1 MMCIRVRWHVSNLEG
16 ADPSERASRHLKGCQ
31 QCATFHTRL
40 RSLEGS
46 LKASRLTAPHP
57 APAASRQ
64 PLRLPLA
71 LAGAAAIA
79 VAVAVY
85 VQLGAGGASTANP
98 SLAASSI
105 DAGLR
110 RPSQVGL
117 LDEGLNDEGP
127 ANEWAL
133 RKSLVGAQATVLS
146 QVRKLGE
153 LEDPLA
159 LELAAWRSDSLR
171 GLESI
176 RSLGR
181 DPKRDMIDP

>member
-16 ADPSERASRHLKGCQ
+16 ADPSARASRHLEGCQ

-40 RSLEGS
+40 ANLEGS

-79 VAVAVY
+79 VAVVVY
-85 VQLGAGGASTANP
+85 VQLGAGGGSSTDSSSHNP
-98 SLAASSI
+98 ALATSSI

-110 RPSQVGL
+110 APSQVGL
-117 LDEGLNDEGP
+117 IDEGRTDEGT
-127 ANEWAL
+127 L
-133 RKSLVGAQATVLS
+133 SKSLEGAQATVLS

-171 GLESI
+171 GIESI

-181 DPKRDMIDP
+181 TPNRDMLDP